1 MLLSPLIFDMFYYGG
16 TAAEEQSAGAGL
28 EALCVRR
35 DLSSAA
41 PLAVPTMRMLPPCL
55 HLQTRLSL
63 NGGGDWQ
70 PLSRPERF
78 TNPQCNTCKAGAP
91 DHQCRLH
98 LHGPTSWFAPEGEP
112 SALSSPANLF

>member
-1 MLLSPLIFDMFYYGG
+1 
-16 TAAEEQSAGAGL
+16 
-28 EALCVRR
+28 
-35 DLSSAA
+35 
-41 PLAVPTMRMLPPCL
+41 MRMLPPCL